1 MTTASIVR
9 SFNAAY
15 QENRMMSS
23 VLARGRARVLGAY
36 VSAESGPDGRER
48 RSGLRSS
55 VRRIAAPA
63 GARRAL
69 LVLPLS
75 IVALAA
81 PAVAGAALPDNR
93 GWELVTPQDQ
103 GDDVFSLNWTAPD
116 GSATA
121 FQSLASFSG
130 NLNGGSGS
138 YLSRRGAGGWSTE
151 AMTPPGSGA
160 GTEPVFAA
168 VGVSR
173 DGDHFIWS
181 GKYDNSD
188 QSRDVFVGTGPRT
201 AVNAS
206 AAVRTDTADSAMYV
220 GKSSD
225 ADHVLFSIRPPYGQ
239 PDPPLLYEY
248 TDGAARPV
256 GILPGETVPN
266 PDGSVLGSFE
276 HGYGTG
282 SVFNAVS
289 DDGSRIFFESP
300 APAPVASGQTPSP
313 TGLYVRENGTT
324 TKPIDANAIYW
335 DATPDGAKV
344 LYTPADGTG
353 NLGLSTYDVINGQ
366 ATQIAP
372 ASAEVGGIGGTSD
385 DLSRVYF
392 VAKGGLATG
401 ATAGQ
406 PNLYLYDAKSDGA
419 PVRFI
424 ATLDPPFGA
433 LAEAQQ
439 FSIKNVYENGAIT
452 TMASADGRLLEFV
465 SSARLTDADNHGVY
479 SVYLFDADATA
490 NPLVCI
496 SCDPGGTA
504 PAGASYLSQQPD
516 GYTAP
521 SLDNGVLQ
529 LLIPPTNITVDNR
542 RVFFET
548 PNALDP
554 QDQNGKADVYEWA
567 DGAAHLISSGTGGSA
582 RFSVATPSGDDVF
595 FITSNAL
602 TWQAKLSNLRT
613 IYNAR
618 VGGGFPQPLVP
629 TRCEEE
635 RTCQGPGSSP
645 SSLPL
650 IGSVGFVGDGSAPPA
665 RDSVAASVSVSRL
678 KAVTGT
684 AAKLK
689 VRVPDA
695 GRVSVAGSSIRSSS
709 VSAAKAGSYTVK
721 VALSAKAKAS
731 LKKHKTLKVS
741 VRVTYRATDG
751 QTAAK
756 TVQVTFK
763 QPKAKAKK
771 GGR

>member
-1 MTTASIVR
+1 MTTSSVVR

-55 VRRIAAPA
+55 VRRIATPA

-75 IVALAA
+75 FVALAA

-93 GWELVTPQDQ
+93 GWEIVTPADQ
-103 GDDVFSLNWTAPD
+103 GDDAFSLNWASPD
-116 GSATA
+116 GNATA
-121 FQSLASFSG
+121 FQSLASFAG
-130 NLNGGSGS
+130 GVNGGSGS
-138 YLSRRGAGGWSTE
+138 YLSRRGADAWTTE
-151 AMTPPGSGA
+151 AMTPPGSATGQ
-160 GTEPVFAA
+160 EPTFAA

-173 DGDHFIWS
+173 DGNRFIWS
-181 GKYDNSD
+181 GKYDNFD
-188 QSRDVFVGTGPRT
+188 QSRDVFVGTGVRT

-220 GKSSD
+220 GKSPD

-239 PDPPLLYEY
+239 PDPPMLYEY

-256 GILPGETVPN
+256 GILPGETMPN
-266 PDGSVLGSFE
+266 PDGAVLGSFE

-300 APAPVASGQTPSP
+300 VPVPVGGGQTPNPS
-313 TGLYVRENGTT
+313 GLYVRENGAT
-324 TKPIDANAIYW
+324 TKLIDANAIYW
-335 DATPDGAKV
+335 DATADGAKV
-344 LYTPADGTG
+344 LYTPADGSG
-353 NLGLSTYDVINGQ
+353 KLGLSTYDVANGQ
-366 ATQIAP
+366 PTPIAP

-392 VAKGGLATG
+392 VAKGVLATG
-401 ATAGQ
+401 ATADQ
-406 PNLYLYDAKSDGA
+406 QNLYLYDAKSAGA

-424 ATLDPPFGA
+424 ATLDPPYGA
-433 LAEAQQ
+433 IAEAQQ
-439 FSIKNVYENGAIT
+439 FSIKNAYQNGAIT
-452 TMASADGRLLEFV
+452 TMASKDGRLLAFV

-479 SVYLFDADATA
+479 SVYLFDADATT

-504 PAGASYLSQQPD
+504 PAGISYLSQGPD
-516 GYTAP
+516 GYTPP
-521 SLDNGVLQ
+521 SVDNGVLQ
-529 LLIPPTNITVDNR
+529 LLIPPTNITADNR

-548 PNALDP
+548 PNALVP
-554 QDQNGKADVYEWA
+554 QDQNGQADVYEWA
-567 DGAAHLISSGTGGSA
+567 DGAAHLISSGTGASA

-595 FITSNAL
+595 FITANAL
-602 TWQAKLSNLRT
+602 TWQAKSSNLRG
-613 IYNAR
+613 IYDAR
-618 VGGGFPQPLVP
+618 VGGGIPQPVVP
-629 TRCEEE
+629 PRCEEDQ
-635 RTCQGPGSSP
+635 TCQGAGSSP
-645 SSLPL
+645 PSLPL
-650 IGSVGFVGDGSAPPA
+650 IGSVVFDGDGNVPPA
-665 RDSVAASVSVSRL
+665 RDSVTASVSVSKL

-695 GRVSVAGSSIRSSS
+695 GRISVAGSSIRSSS

-721 VALSAKAKAS
+721 VALSAKATAS
-731 LKKHKTLKVS
+731 LKKRNTLKVS

-763 QPKAKAKK
+763 QRKAKAKK